1 MQYVIKT
8 VEVESAK
15 AKQALCESQ
24 SRNQYL
30 QEQVGMQ
37 RQVLKEMEQQLQ
49 SSQKTAAQLRAQVGV
64 CRRSSAAVRTRRA
77 PGTDVHALPY
87 PTDPPRLPCMRQ
99 SWSGPTG
106 RCWRRC
112 RRWRTRRTVPSRRR
126 FPVPKWR

>member
-1 MQYVIKT
+1 MPSRCPASATHPTALIASAQHRDFVNQPPRANTGSILGAAFPVHPIYVCFSSQYIIKT

-49 SSQKTAAQLRAQVGV
+49 SSQKTAAQLRAQV
-64 CRRSSAAVRTRRA
+64 
-77 PGTDVHALPY
+77 
-87 PTDPPRLPCMRQ
+87 
-99 SWSGPTG
+99 
-106 RCWRRC
+106 
-112 RRWRTRRTVPSRRR
+112 
-126 FPVPKWR
+126 

>member
-1 MQYVIKT
+1 MPSRCPASATHPTALTTSAQHRVFVNQPPRANTGSILGAAFPVHPIYGCFSSQYIIKT

-49 SSQKTAAQLRAQVGV
+49 TSQKTAAQLRAQV
-64 CRRSSAAVRTRRA
+64 
-77 PGTDVHALPY
+77 
-87 PTDPPRLPCMRQ
+87 
-99 SWSGPTG
+99 
-106 RCWRRC
+106 
-112 RRWRTRRTVPSRRR
+112 
-126 FPVPKWR
+126 

>member
-49 SSQKTAAQLRAQVGV
+49 SCSSHCEGHLQKEA
-64 CRRSSAAVRTRRA
+64 
-77 PGTDVHALPY
+77 DIM
-87 PTDPPRLPCMRQ
+87 PPQ
-99 SWSGPTG
+99 DS
-106 RCWRRC
+106 
-112 RRWRTRRTVPSRRR
+112 
-126 FPVPKWR
+126 K

>member
-1 MQYVIKT
+1 MILKISSPQASTSSIRGPLQAASPVFHISVCFSPQYIIKT

-49 SSQKTAAQLRAQVGV
+49 SSQKTAAQLRAQV
-64 CRRSSAAVRTRRA
+64 
-77 PGTDVHALPY
+77 
-87 PTDPPRLPCMRQ
+87 
-99 SWSGPTG
+99 
-106 RCWRRC
+106 
-112 RRWRTRRTVPSRRR
+112 
-126 FPVPKWR
+126 

>member
-1 MQYVIKT
+1 MQYIIKT

-49 SSQKTAAQLRAQVGV
+49 SSQKTAAQLRAQVRV
-64 CRRSSAAVRTRRA
+64 RRRSSTAV
-77 PGTDVHALPY
+77 
-87 PTDPPRLPCMRQ
+87 
-99 SWSGPTG
+99 
-106 RCWRRC
+106 
-112 RRWRTRRTVPSRRR
+112 
-126 FPVPKWR
+126 

>member
-1 MQYVIKT
+1 MPSRCPARATHPTALIASAQHRDFVNQPPRANTGSILGAAFPVHPIYVCFSSQYIIKT

-49 SSQKTAAQLRAQVGV
+49 SSQKTAAQLRAQV
-64 CRRSSAAVRTRRA
+64 
-77 PGTDVHALPY
+77 
-87 PTDPPRLPCMRQ
+87 
-99 SWSGPTG
+99 
-106 RCWRRC
+106 
-112 RRWRTRRTVPSRRR
+112 
-126 FPVPKWR
+126 

>member
-64 CRRSSAAVRTRRA
+64 CRRSSAAVRTRRHL
-77 PGTDVHALPY
+77 GLMCMHCLT
-87 PTDPPRLPCMRQ
+87 PPIPPDCHVRDRAGA
-99 SWSGPTG
+99 GPRADAG
-106 RCWRRC
+106 GDAGDGG
-112 RRWRTRRTVPSRRR
+112 
-126 FPVPKWR
+126 